1 MATYYTFALKFDH
14 HGSKM
19 FKNQY
24 TGGGRLLGTKEY
36 ASYPEAF
43 DVLCKEGE
51 SIIKAF

>member
-24 TGGGRLLGTKEY
+24 KGGQKNI
-36 ASYPEAF
+36 F
-43 DVLCKEGE
+43 D
-51 SIIKAF
+51 AQPH